1 MKCWKVIFKPD
12 TIFIVPFYSYWI
24 FFLRLGGF
32 QNDFF
37 RRKILQIH
45 FHRRCGLLKIH
56 TQFSFVNIT
65 IITQKFKKFLYLLSL
80 IIIYKNVSL
89 LRDSII
95 LNREREEES
104 SSHSLNA
111 FLNAFLLIVSRRERR
126 YSSRCPATFVVRE
139 RSRRKKKKRREEKR
153 RTHERRRSQTNPGLS
168 EVRKESRD
176 LNSPC

>member
-1 MKCWKVIFKPD
+1 MCVIKN
-12 TIFIVPFYSYWI
+12 TC
-24 FFLRLGGF
+24 RA
-32 QNDFF
+32 
-37 RRKILQIH
+37 RE
-45 FHRRCGLLKIH
+45 
-56 TQFSFVNIT
+56 FSFVNIT

-126 YSSRCPATFVVRE
+126 YSSRCPATFVVRG

>member
-1 MKCWKVIFKPD
+1 MCVIKN
-12 TIFIVPFYSYWI
+12 T
-24 FFLRLGGF
+24 
-32 QNDFF
+32 
-37 RRKILQIH
+37 RRA
-45 FHRRCGLLKIH
+45 RE
-56 TQFSFVNIT
+56 FSFVNIT

-80 IIIYKNVSL
+80 IIIYRNVSL

-95 LNREREEES
+95 LNREEES

-126 YSSRCPATFVVRE
+126 YSSRCPATFVVQ
-139 RSRRKKKKRREEKR
+139 SVDDREEKKR
-153 RTHERRRSQTNPGLS
+153 KEEKRKDERMNSSLEHTTTIANQSERGGEGLS